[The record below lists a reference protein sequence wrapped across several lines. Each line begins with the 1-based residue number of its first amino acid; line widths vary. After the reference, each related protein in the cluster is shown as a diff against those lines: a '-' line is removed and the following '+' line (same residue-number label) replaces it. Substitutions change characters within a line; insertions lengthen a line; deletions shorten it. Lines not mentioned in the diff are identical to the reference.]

1 MEIKL
6 IGNHEKDPRPCRD
19 ALALTLKD
27 LMTADP
33 SICYVDC
40 DLMGCINTKQLRAAY
55 PDRAYEAGIAE
66 GNAAGLSAGM
76 AAAGKTVFFH
86 SFGTF
91 ASRRCYD
98 QIYMSAAYAGLTVH
112 VLGSDP
118 GVTAAY
124 NGGTHMPLE
133 DGAMYC
139 SIPEATVLDAAD
151 FVQLQS
157 IVSQLPGIKQ
167 GVTYTRF
174 PRKDIIQIYED
185 GSKFEIGK
193 GVTLRES
200 AQDQA
205 AVIASGIL
213 VDEALKAQEALA
225 AEGISVRVID
235 MFTWKPLDEDLVVK
249 AAAETGAIVTAENHN
264 VTCGLGAAVAGC
276 LARKRPTVQEFVG
289 VQDRFGQV
297 GPQSFLM
304 DEYGLRAA
312 DIVAA
317 VKRAIARK

>member
-27 LMTADP
+27 LMAADP

-40 DLMGCINTKQLRAAY
+40 DLMGCINTKQLRDAY

-91 ASRRCYD
+91 SSRRCYD

-151 FVQLQS
+151 FVQLRG
-157 IVSQLPGIKQ
+157 IVSQLPGIKN
-167 GVTYTRF
+167 GITYTRF

>member
-1 MEIKL
+1 MSITV
-6 IGNHEKDPRPCRD
+6 IGKHEKDPRPCRD
-19 ALALTLKD
+19 ALALTLSD
-27 LMTADP
+27 LMARDE

-40 DLMGCINTKQLRAAY
+40 DLMNCVNTKQLQKNYPGRAI
-55 PDRAYEAGIAE
+55 EAGIAE
-66 GNAAGLSAGM
+66 DNGAGVCAGM

-112 VLGSDP
+112 VMGSDP
-118 GVTAAY
+118 GVTAAF

-139 SIPEATVLDAAD
+139 SIPEATVVDAAD
-151 FVQLQS
+151 FVQLKS
-157 IVSQLPGIKQ
+157 VVSQLPGIQ
-167 GVTYTRF
+167 TGVTYTRF
-174 PRKDIIQIYED
+174 PRKDVIQIYAD
-185 GSKFEIGK
+185 GSEFPIGK

-200 AQDQA
+200 AGDQA
-205 AVIASGIL
+205 AVLASGIL
-213 VDEALKAQEALA
+213 VDEALKAQELLA
-225 AEGISVRVID
+225 AEGIPVRVID
-235 MFTWKPLDEDLVVK
+235 LFTWKPLDEELVLR

-264 VTCGLGAAVAGC
+264 VTCGLGSAVANC
-276 LARKRPTVQEFVG
+276 LARRRPTVQEFVG

-312 DIVAA
+312 NIVEA